1 MNLQIENVRQNIIDV
16 INNSQLPIGVIYYL
30 FKDISKEVA
39 DEYKRSLSFEQQQKK
54 EQELKEQEENNN
66 EKESE

>member
-1 MNLQIENVRQNIIDV
+1 MNLQIENVRQDIIDV

-39 DEYKRSLSFEQQQKK
+39 NEYNKTLMLEQQQK
-54 EQELKEQEENNN
+54 QQEE
-66 EKESE
+66 EKQQDIKEENDGE

>member
-1 MNLQIENVRQNIIDV
+1 MNLQIENVKQDIIDV

-39 DEYKRSLSFEQQQKK
+39 NEYNKTLMLEQQQK
-54 EQELKEQEENNN
+54 QQEE
-66 EKESE
+66 EKKQDIKEENDCE